1 MAGPGQ
7 NLGIAIRR
15 HRGSQGGRGRA
26 PQPGSRSTRA
36 TEKSPEDSSA
46 AAGSAGE
53 SDHAELAL
61 RLIVRN
67 PRHEPAAAVAMIGF
81 TR

>member
-1 MAGPGQ
+1 MTWI
-7 NLGIAIRR
+7 L
-15 HRGSQGGRGRA
+15 A
-26 PQPGSRSTRA
+26 PSAFSDGL
-36 TEKSPEDSSA
+36 SPKDSSA

-61 RLIVRN
+61 RLAVRN
-67 PRHEPAAAVAMIGF
+67 PRHEPVAAVAMIGF